1 MNADLIRLVVSE
13 FQLDTKGIHDPSHW
27 FRVRKNGLLLSD
39 IIKVIFYGISME
51 SGVMEY
57 YSSYVIDEK
66 LGEDDGS

>member
-39 IIKVIFYGISME
+39 IIKVIFYGLAGN
-51 SGVMEY
+51 GVMEY

-66 LGEDDGS
+66 LGEEDGS